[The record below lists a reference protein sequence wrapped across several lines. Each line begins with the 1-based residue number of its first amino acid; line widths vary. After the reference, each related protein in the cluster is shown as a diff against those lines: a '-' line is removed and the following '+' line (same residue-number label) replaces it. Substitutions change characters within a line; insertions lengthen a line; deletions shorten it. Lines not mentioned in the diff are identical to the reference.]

1 MRIGV
6 FINSEINFEN
16 GGSASYIHRLI
27 SILDEYNFDNSLQII
42 FIFRHTFTNKLFRK
56 EVLFL
61 APFLKEYYRKF
72 NKKSFFTKKL
82 KDQNEIKESVIIEK
96 ILKENFIDIIYY
108 PTCESFVLNYPYI
121 LTSWDVGH
129 RSTYAFPEL
138 TLNNS
143 FEDRNFFTK
152 NAILKSF
159 AVFVE
164 SEQSKSELKN
174 YFKVFQ
180 KKIFVLPLFPSEVI
194 FESFDDAY
202 SSNFLKIKGLEKEKF
217 FFYPAQFWAHKN
229 HYGLVQAFKKVH
241 AIHPSLK
248 LVFCGSDKG
257 NLSYVMD
264 EIEKNNMS
272 NSILNLGF
280 ISNKDLFYLYKN
292 CISLVY
298 PSFLG
303 PTNMPPLEAM
313 ILGCRITCS
322 NLEGHI
328 SSLGEN
334 ALYFDPINSDEI
346 FDSMLKVM
354 TLTKPAMTNTLD
366 NNYYAKLIEQ
376 YFLEILPIR
385 KTFGLNFNQF

>member
-194 FESFDDAY
+194 FESFDSIQKSTCN
-202 SSNFLKIKGLEKEKF
+202 SS
-217 FFYPAQFWAHKN
+217 
-229 HYGLVQAFKKVH
+229 
-241 AIHPSLK
+241 
-248 LVFCGSDKG
+248 
-257 NLSYVMD
+257 
-264 EIEKNNMS
+264 
-272 NSILNLGF
+272 
-280 ISNKDLFYLYKN
+280 
-292 CISLVY
+292 
-298 PSFLG
+298 
-303 PTNMPPLEAM
+303 
-313 ILGCRITCS
+313 
-322 NLEGHI
+322 
-328 SSLGEN
+328 
-334 ALYFDPINSDEI
+334 
-346 FDSMLKVM
+346 
-354 TLTKPAMTNTLD
+354 
-366 NNYYAKLIEQ
+366 
-376 YFLEILPIR
+376 
-385 KTFGLNFNQF
+385 